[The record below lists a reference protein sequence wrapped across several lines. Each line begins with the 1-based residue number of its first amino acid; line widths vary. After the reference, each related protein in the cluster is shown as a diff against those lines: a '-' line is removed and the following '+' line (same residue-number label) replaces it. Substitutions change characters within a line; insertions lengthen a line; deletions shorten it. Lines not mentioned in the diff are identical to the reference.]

1 MNLFPDPASRPEL
14 LVRPLNAT
22 SQLFPDEVLTPAQ
35 RGHDAQSLHVLLVE
49 DSAADALLLRATL
62 KAARSVAFQVTH
74 VERLSEALSRVA
86 QERFDVV
93 LLDLSLPDIDFHR
106 IICKIEQHV
115 RRVSTDVIA
124 YPQSVAIDSSPG
136 VGFVFSDLYD
146 VFFRELIVS
155 IFNRHLFSMLCH

>member
-1 MNLFPDPASRPEL
+1 MSNTTCLD
-14 LVRPLNAT
+14 
-22 SQLFPDEVLTPAQ
+22 TPP
-35 RGHDAQSLHVLLVE
+35 RGLCH
-49 DSAADALLLRATL
+49 
-62 KAARSVAFQVTH
+62 
-74 VERLSEALSRVA
+74 
-86 QERFDVV
+86 
-93 LLDLSLPDIDFHR
+93 DIDFHR

>member
-1 MNLFPDPASRPEL
+1 MS
-14 LVRPLNAT
+14 
-22 SQLFPDEVLTPAQ
+22 
-35 RGHDAQSLHVLLVE
+35 
-49 DSAADALLLRATL
+49 
-62 KAARSVAFQVTH
+62 
-74 VERLSEALSRVA
+74 
-86 QERFDVV
+86 
-93 LLDLSLPDIDFHR
+93 DLGNIGETKVWIETNRIFMVSCAIDFHR

>member
-1 MNLFPDPASRPEL
+1 MAIDVMSNTLPDGMR
-14 LVRPLNAT
+14 NT
-22 SQLFPDEVLTPAQ
+22 S
-35 RGHDAQSLHVLLVE
+35 
-49 DSAADALLLRATL
+49 
-62 KAARSVAFQVTH
+62 VTH
-74 VERLSEALSRVA
+74 RGIQSYYNIQYEHT
-86 QERFDVV
+86 
-93 LLDLSLPDIDFHR
+93 IDFHR

>member
-1 MNLFPDPASRPEL
+1 MRVVGLVVDKSEWMMHGMEL
-14 LVRPLNAT
+14 GTAGMHNQVRQWTTQGYMA
-22 SQLFPDEVLTPAQ
+22 QLLD
-35 RGHDAQSLHVLLVE
+35 
-49 DSAADALLLRATL
+49 LLLDHG
-62 KAARSVAFQVTH
+62 FQVTITADH
-74 VERLSEALSRVA
+74 GNIEAVGFGRPTEGAVADLRGERVRIY
-86 QERFDVV
+86 
-93 LLDLSLPDIDFHR
+93 PDIDFHR